1 MERLNEVYLI
11 RRVKEE
17 QDMEALHELVER
29 YRPLINGAKLNFFIR
44 NFDHDDWEQEAL
56 IMCYQSCCTYVE
68 KRANSFGAYY
78 RTKFYNHLRSLLR
91 YELAQKRTSFTKAIS
106 YDNVVH
112 KNLIKEEVEEMQ
124 ITPRKEMYQKF
135 INKLSEK
142 EVIALKIFLGELT
155 IEEASKKTNYS
166 RYQLLQAKARCKAK
180 MRKELF

>member
-17 QDMEALHELVER
+17 QDMDALHELVER

-56 IMCYQSCCTYVE
+56 IMCYQSCCTYDE

-112 KNLIKEEVEEMQ
+112 KNLIKEEVEEMH

-142 EVIALKIFLGELT
+142 EVIALKVFLGELA

-166 RYQLLQAKARCKAK
+166 TNQLLQAKARCKAK

>member
-56 IMCYQSCCTYVE
+56 IMCYQSCCTYDE

-135 INKLSEK
+135 INKL
-142 EVIALKIFLGELT
+142 
-155 IEEASKKTNYS
+155 
-166 RYQLLQAKARCKAK
+166 
-180 MRKELF
+180 

>member
-17 QDMEALHELVER
+17 QDMDALHELVER

-56 IMCYQSCCTYVE
+56 IMCYQSCCTYDE

-91 YELAQKRTSFTKAIS
+91 YELAQK
-106 YDNVVH
+106 
-112 KNLIKEEVEEMQ
+112 NLIKEEVEEMH

-142 EVIALKIFLGELT
+142 EVIALKVFLGELT